1 MATYTQQCTKVGSF
15 SYAGNF
21 TLYVVLNDRDGNSST
36 NKSQV
41 DYNVY
46 CQSSGS
52 GSISARHR
60 RYFSLNGS
68 TIIDTTET
76 INASSPNAYIPI
88 ASGTMEITHN
98 DDGSK
103 KIPFSA
109 IIQGAT
115 YGVSAS
121 ISGDFTL
128 NTIPR
133 ASSIS
138 CSTAN
143 IEENAVITISSA
155 SNSFTHTV
163 IAYFGNETVT
173 VATGKSGGSFQ
184 WTIPSSFYAQIPN
197 AKTGAGTIR
206 CQTYNGSTLVG
217 TKDAVLNVSTSE
229 TRCKPNISG
238 TVVDTN
244 QTTIALTGNA
254 NKLIKYKSTAK
265 ATISASAKN
274 SASIS
279 KKAINGTTVSGNE
292 LSIANVSTASFNFE
306 TVDSRGYSNSSTVTP
321 SMVNYIPLT
330 INANFFRPQPT
341 TGEVKLTY
349 SGNYFNGSFGAV
361 ANTLSITW
369 KYKKQGA
376 TAWTTG
382 GTITPTLS
390 GNTISSKTIS
400 LGTNFDYQTA
410 YDFQIIATDKLT
422 TFTQTA
428 NVSVGMP
435 VFYWGKDFMSINQKL
450 LLKDAPANFGG
461 CREVTVANSYVRLFT
476 YKMTTIYKN
485 TSIWF
490 TLCDTQSANENILC
504 NLYARCGSSTAGV
517 SVTKF
522 AYIDNKGSFDFS
534 RLVAVVIDSN
544 TIEVYFK
551 MNSND
556 SPAIS
561 ILSMTKLRENSD
573 AYGKITID
581 CSTTVTT
588 LPSGTATKPA
598 AMVSQPISLFDNS
611 SGTSGTVTLS
621 ESAANFSYLEIFY
634 GDSTNGAP
642 KDSLRA
648 YSPNGAVVNSSILSQ
663 SDTDIRVNTRR
674 LTISET
680 TITPAC
686 YQVNYLPGGSKYSVN
701 EQKIYKVLGYK

>member
-60 RYFSLNGS
+60 RYFSLNGT

-88 ASGTMEITHN
+88 ASGTMEIPHN
-98 DDGSK
+98 DDGTK
-103 KIPFSA
+103 TIPFSA

-133 ASSIS
+133 TSSIS

-197 AKTGAGTIR
+197 SKTGVGTIR
-206 CQTYNGSTLVG
+206 CQTYNGGTLIG

-229 TRCKPNISG
+229 TRCKPSISG

-244 QTTIALTGNA
+244 QTTINLTGNA

-265 ATISASAKN
+265 ATISTSAKN

-279 KKAINGTTVSGNE
+279 KKVINGTTVSGNE
-292 LSIANVSTASFNFE
+292 LSIANVSTTSFNFE
-306 TVDSRGYSNSSTVTP
+306 TVDSRGYLNSTTVTP
-321 SMVNYIPLT
+321 QMIDYIPLT

-341 TGEVKLTY
+341 TGEVHLKY
-349 SGNYFNGSFGAV
+349 SGNYFNGSFGATS
-361 ANTLSITW
+361 NSLSITW
-369 KYKKQGA
+369 KWKKHSDSS
-376 TAWTTG
+376 WTTG
-382 GTITPTLS
+382 GTITPTIS
-390 GNTISSKTIS
+390 GNKITEKTIS

-410 YDFQIIATDKLT
+410 YDFQIIAVDKLT

-435 VFYWGKDFMSINQKL
+435 VYYWGKDFFNVIGDLQENGYSLRGYYLRNFNRAMASSYTNLDNPSINGL
-450 LLKDAPANFGG
+450 F
-461 CREVTVANSYVRLFT
+461 EVRGTELSYTGTKPYTGFYPFLNIKT
-476 YKMTTIYKN
+476 PDNIAMMQLAGTTGNLYYRGK
-485 TSIWF
+485 
-490 TLCDTQSANENILC
+490 QSANVTMSGNSWAKIRDSA
-504 NLYARCGSSTAGV
+504 NWGV
-517 SVTKF
+517 
-522 AYIDNKGSFDFS
+522 
-534 RLVAVVIDSN
+534 
-544 TIEVYFK
+544 
-551 MNSND
+551 
-556 SPAIS
+556 
-561 ILSMTKLRENSD
+561 
-573 AYGKITID
+573 
-581 CSTTVTT
+581 
-588 LPSGTATKPA
+588 
-598 AMVSQPISLFDNS
+598 SLFDNS
-611 SGTSGTVTLS
+611 SGTAGTVTLS
-621 ESAANFSYLEIFY
+621 EASANFDYLEIYYLDTVSSKQNSQRIMPSVSNVFAIDGMALASPVSLNY
-634 GDSTNGAP
+634 VTNY
-642 KDSLRA
+642 SL
-648 YSPNGAVVNSSILSQ
+648 SGQTITITSSAGFQ
-663 SDTDIRVNTRR
+663 RNYTTG
-674 LTISET
+674 TISG
-680 TITPAC
+680 ALD
-686 YQVNYLPGGSKYSVN
+686 NYI
-701 EQKIYKVLGYK
+701 KIYKVIGYR

>member
-1 MATYTQQCTKVGSF
+1 MATYSAQCSAVGGF
-15 SYAGNF
+15 GYANRF

-46 CQSSGS
+46 FENTSGGGTFTSQTRLYFAINGSVIRDETLSVTGQRNGRVTIAS
-52 GSISARHR
+52 GSISVEH
-60 RYFSLNGS
+60 
-68 TIIDTTET
+68 
-76 INASSPNAYIPI
+76 NADGTKAVGFQALVQSSSYGISSN
-88 ASGTMEITHN
+88 
-98 DDGSK
+98 
-103 KIPFSA
+103 
-109 IIQGAT
+109 IQNN
-115 YGVSAS
+115 
-121 ISGDFTL
+121 FTL

-133 ASSIS
+133 ASSVSGGSGNIG
-138 CSTAN
+138 STS
-143 IEENAVITISSA
+143 TISINRA
-155 SNSFTHTV
+155 SSSFTHTLRYAFGSLSGT
-163 IAYFGNETVT
+163 IATG
-173 VATGKSGGSFQ
+173 VATSYN
-184 WTIPSSFYAQIPN
+184 WTIPTTFYAQIPN
-197 AKTGAGTIR
+197 AKSGTGTIY
-206 CQTYNGSTLVG
+206 CDTYNGNTLIG
-217 TKDAVLNVSTSE
+217 TKSVQFTATASE
-229 TRCKPNISG
+229 SACRPSISG

-244 QTTIALTGNA
+244 QTTINLTGNA

-265 ATISASAKN
+265 ATITASAKN

-279 KKAINGTTVSGNE
+279 KKVINGTTVSGNE
-292 LSIANVSTASFNFE
+292 LSIAKVSATSFKFE
-306 TVDSRGYSNSSTVTP
+306 TVDSRGYSNSTTVTP

-376 TAWTTG
+376 TSWTTG

-680 TITPAC
+680 TITPAY